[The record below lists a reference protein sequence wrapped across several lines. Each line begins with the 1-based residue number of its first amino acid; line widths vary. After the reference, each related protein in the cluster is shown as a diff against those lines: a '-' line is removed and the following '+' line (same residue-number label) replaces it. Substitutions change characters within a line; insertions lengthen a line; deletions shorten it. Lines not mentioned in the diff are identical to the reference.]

1 MASQRTKKRR
11 STGNASNAD
20 SRMDG
25 SKRKRQTMTRP
36 QRAGSAR
43 SQSKR
48 TNGSSPQGRD
58 HDPRPAS
65 EKTEKYRFAKNVEGL
80 GTAAEREYQHYAEID
95 PWELDDELPDVLLD
109 VPVVKLDSLHFELDN
124 LDAHLALNAYV
135 LDLVKLKVG
144 VDVHLGRVRLDIRGV
159 EAQALVKV
167 RLDHVAAI
175 VDRVMTTLDR
185 NPELLESLGA
195 AVEDIGA
202 GGGDMLGEAGEAV
215 EDAGEGAEQA
225 LEHIGKGAGE
235 GVGEIGQGAGRAVS
249 GVGKG
254 AGQAVGDVGEG
265 AGEAVGDVGE
275 GAGEAVGDIGEG
287 AGEAV
292 GDVGEGAGEAVGN
305 LDQTVQG
312 VGRTVGQT
320 GEAVGEAAEGV
331 GEGVHGAE
339 RAVGEVGQG
348 AGEAVGGIAQ
358 GVGGAA
364 GQLEQ
369 AAAGLVGGG
378 GNGGGEGMQAG
389 RAEIAKLAAKL
400 VAKELTSAAKEE
412 ARELGLAATR
422 KAKEVGERRKQR
434 KAEELNATEAA
445 IRTAEELEVDLDLVE
460 GSGPE
465 GRITI
470 RDVRRAQDETT
481 S

>member
-1 MASQRTKKRR
+1 MAKQGTKQRRK
-11 STGNASNAD
+11 SGNASNAD
-20 SRMDG
+20 SRRDG

-48 TNGSSPQGRD
+48 TNGGDPKSKDRSGSSLQRRD
-58 HDPRPAS
+58 NDPRPAS

-109 VPVVKLDSLHFELDN
+109 VPVVKLDHLHFELDN
-124 LDAHLALNAYV
+124 LDAHVALNAYV

-144 VDVHLGRVRLDIRGV
+144 VDIHLGRVCLDIRGV

-215 EDAGEGAEQA
+215 EDAGEGAEDA
-225 LEHIGKGAGE
+225 LEFIGKGAGE
-235 GVGEIGQGAGRAVS
+235 GVGEIGEGAGKAVS

-254 AGQAVGDVGEG
+254 AGQAVGDVGQGAGEAVGDVGEG

-275 GAGEAVGDIGEG
+275 GAGEAVGD
-287 AGEAV
+287 
-292 GDVGEGAGEAVGN
+292 VGEGAGEAVGN
-305 LDQTVQG
+305 LDQTVEG
-312 VGRTVGQT
+312 VGQT
-320 GEAVGEAAEGV
+320 VGHAGEAVGEAAEGV
-331 GEGVHGAE
+331 GEGVKGAE
-339 RAVGEVGQG
+339 EAVGEVGQG
-348 AGEAVGGIAQ
+348 AG
-358 GVGGAA
+358 
-364 GQLEQ
+364 
-369 AAAGLVGGG
+369 
-378 GNGGGEGMQAG
+378 
-389 RAEIAKLAAKL
+389 
-400 VAKELTSAAKEE
+400 
-412 ARELGLAATR
+412 
-422 KAKEVGERRKQR
+422 
-434 KAEELNATEAA
+434 
-445 IRTAEELEVDLDLVE
+445 
-460 GSGPE
+460 
-465 GRITI
+465 
-470 RDVRRAQDETT
+470 DE
-481 S
+481 